1 MLTEPERF
9 RGKKVGLVLCGG
21 NIDPRLLA
29 SIVLR
34 ELERGDRI
42 VAFRFTI
49 PDRPGVLGQIA
60 TLLGELGANVLEVEH
75 KRRLLDVPAKGTR
88 LDITVEVRDR
98 AHADLV
104 LERLNAQGHMKV
116 EMITSEMMS

>member
-1 MLTEPERF
+1 M
-9 RGKKVGLVLCGG
+9 LCGG

-49 PDRPGVLGQIA
+49 PDRPGVLGQIS

-98 AHADLV
+98 AHADDRV
-104 LERLNAQGHMKV
+104 RAPERAGAY
-116 EMITSEMMS
+116 EGRDDYERSMID